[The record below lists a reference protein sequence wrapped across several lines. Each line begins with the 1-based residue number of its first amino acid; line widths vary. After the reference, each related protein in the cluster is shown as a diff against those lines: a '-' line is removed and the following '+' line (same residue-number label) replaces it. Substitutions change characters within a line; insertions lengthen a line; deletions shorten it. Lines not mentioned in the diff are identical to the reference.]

1 MVLGIRNL
9 YDCYKT
15 ATIVLL
21 CLAFTSLGLHHLK
34 HHAYVVDVIRSARY
48 ILENAYQNYNHQ
60 KTEAFP
66 HEEYSRYSP
75 CPPDVC
81 GFVVMGK
88 ALRKTLL
95 PGESIAVV
103 PIGAIGY
110 YSEAKVID
118 MVGLVDVVIAHEPF
132 DPVYTAT
139 WRPGHDK
146 GNSEYILSLQPTYI
160 QLMDQLTPQPRAEPN
175 DHMLQ
180 YKSVVEIWNSEQF
193 YEEYDFYP
201 IQVENGWYYNLYKRK
216 K

>member
-1 MVLGIRNL
+1 MVFAPCSKDQSINLKAGYLLAVTLGVWGMTVANGGDHFSLGRFIVPSLPLIGLLMVLGIRNL

-34 HHAYVVDVIRSARY
+34 HHAYAVDVIRSARY

-146 GNSEYILSLQPTYI
+146 GNGEYILSLQPHTS
-160 QLMDQLTPQPRAEPN
+160 N
-175 DHMLQ
+175 
-180 YKSVVEIWNSEQF
+180 
-193 YEEYDFYP
+193 
-201 IQVENGWYYNLYKRK
+201 
-216 K
+216 